1 MVKRVFAY
9 EIKDPE
15 MEESSWFNWMSSK
28 SSDKYPYESKEKRA
42 LRKKRRPCG
51 HRGRDWNDAATSQEC
66 LELQKFKEAKK

>member
-1 MVKRVFAY
+1 MLIPKTCEWDHMGKGVFAY

-42 LRKKRRPCG
+42 LREERRPC
-51 HRGRDWNDAATSQEC
+51 TT
-66 LELQKFKEAKK
+66 EAEIGMM